1 MRFETIIACQYLV
14 SRLEKA
20 EVVRSMKDDGDV
32 IQLGLSQGERLNILL
47 IERGINL
54 AEVRYQYETNTAQG
68 IYTLMLLWVD
78 MFLPHDGQ
86 DCKLTDWMQALIGLH
101 GGKLYGYEVAGRD
114 AFIFPIE
121 LQGTG
126 KTRKVHY
133 GNIVS
138 YAAIG
143 GKKLST
149 LNPYMAGEWLVG
161 GFEKRT
167 QAYRKAGTMD
177 KDPFLAYFDIL
188 GLPRDSD
195 LETVKRAY
203 RALARLYHPDVNKSE
218 EADSRM
224 KRINL
229 AYSKITERLEG

>member
-14 SRLEKA
+14 ARLEKA
-20 EVVRSMKDDGDV
+20 EVVRSIKDDGDV
-32 IQLGLSQGERLNILL
+32 IQLALAEGQRLNILL
-47 IERGINL
+47 VERGINL
-54 AEVRYQYETNTAQG
+54 AEVRYQYETNSAEG

-86 DCKLTDWMQALIGLH
+86 ECTVTDWMQALLGLH

-121 LQGTG
+121 FMGAG
-126 KTRKVHY
+126 KTRRVHF

-143 GKKLST
+143 GKKLNT
-149 LNPYMAGEWLVG
+149 LNPYMAGTWLVG

-167 QAYRKAGTMD
+167 QGYRKEGSLQN
-177 KDPFLAYFDIL
+177 DPYLAYFDVL

-203 RALARLYHPDVNKSE
+203 RALAKLYHPDLNQST
-218 EADSRM
+218 EADARM
-224 KRINL
+224 KRINM
-229 AYSKITERLEG
+229 AYQKISERLEG